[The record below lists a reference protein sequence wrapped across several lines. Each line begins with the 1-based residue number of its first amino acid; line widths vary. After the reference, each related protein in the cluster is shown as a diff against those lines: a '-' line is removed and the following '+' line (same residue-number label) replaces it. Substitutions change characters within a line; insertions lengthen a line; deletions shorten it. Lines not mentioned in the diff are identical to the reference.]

1 MYNNVKRTTLT
12 KDGVIVIAGQKSW
25 IPVGRYEV
33 CNKIVSGW
41 IAPISDGFLDMVRYK
56 SNECYFFEDITKSE
70 LRKIALQRYNDSHTL
85 EEV

>member
-56 SNECYFFEDITKSE
+56 SGECYFFEDITKSE

>member
-33 CNKIVSGW
+33 CNKIASGW
-41 IAPISDGFLDMVRYK
+41 IAPISNGFIDMDQYRK
-56 SNECYFFEDITKSE
+56 GECYFFEDITKSE
-70 LRKIALQRYNDSHTL
+70 LRKIALKRYNDSHTQ
-85 EEV
+85 EAI